1 MTTPP
6 RRPPTKDEIV
16 AACIL
21 DIMRDGKPIVS
32 REEAK
37 HLTAKEVFEVFRD
50 RIHIDHVVPRAIGG
64 EDHHANYQPLLR
76 ATEHK
81 VKTKRDVREIAK
93 TKRVAKKQAAHETV
107 MAEKISLAPSAAKM
121 ATKGKRKW
129 ATRPMAGTKKSGL
142 RKRLNGKVER
152 RTDAGS
158 RG

>member
-1 MTTPP
+1 MNP

-21 DIMRDGKPIVS
+21 DITRDGKPIVS

-81 VKTKRDVREIAK
+81 AKTKRDVREIAK
-93 TKRVAKKQAAHETV
+93 TKRVAKKHAAHESA
-107 MAEKISLAPSAAKM
+107 MAEKISVAQTVSKIHTERNGKKWRSAPM
-121 ATKGKRKW
+121 
-129 ATRPMAGTKKSGL
+129 PGTKKSGL
-142 RKRLNGKVER
+142 RKRFSGKVER
-152 RTDAGS
+152 RDGS
-158 RG
+158 SSGS